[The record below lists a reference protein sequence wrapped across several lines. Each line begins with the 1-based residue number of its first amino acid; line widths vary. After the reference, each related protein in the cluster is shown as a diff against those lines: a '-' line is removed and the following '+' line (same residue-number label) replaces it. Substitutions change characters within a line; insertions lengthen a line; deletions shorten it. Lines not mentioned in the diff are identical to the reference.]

1 MSILNENFR
10 LFRNAY
16 LFGTVASKVKQYE
29 KEHPERDFIR
39 MDVGDVTLPLCQ
51 EIIKYMHK
59 AVDDLS
65 NSATFAG
72 YGPEYGYKWL
82 RSEIAAKKFEAIGV
96 AMSPDEIFISD
107 GANSDLGNI
116 GDLFTADCKVALQ
129 DPSYPVYIDASL
141 IDGRAGEPEGEDY
154 SRLTYLDCTPE
165 NNFFPA
171 IPDHHVDLIYLCS
184 PNNPTGGALNREAL
198 KKWVD
203 YAKREN
209 AVILYDGAYEAFIR
223 SEDVPHSIYE
233 IDGAREVAIE
243 FRSFSKSAGFTGLRC
258 GYCIVPFTLKRK
270 FADGSEGS
278 LNAMWK
284 RRVCTKFNGASYI
297 SQRAALGALT
307 KEAMDYS
314 RMATDYYLN
323 NAKVLREALSS
334 ACSIIVGGID
344 SPYVWAKAPEGMG
357 SWEFFD
363 YLLANA
369 AVSCTPGSGFGNC
382 GKGYI
387 RFTGFNTAEKTLRA
401 AEAISTAIAKIR

>member
-1 MSILNENFR
+1 MSILNDNFR

-16 LFGTVASKVKQYE
+16 LFGTVASKVKKYE
-29 KEHPERDFIR
+29 REHPDRDLIR
-39 MDVGDVTLPLCQ
+39 MDVGDVTLPLCP
-51 EIIKYMHK
+51 EIIKYMHR

-65 NSATFAG
+65 NSSTFMG

-82 RSEIAAKKFEAIGV
+82 RAEIADKIFEPIGIQI
-96 AMSPDEIFISD
+96 SPDEVFVSD

-116 GDLFTADCKVALQ
+116 GDLFTPECRVALQ

-141 IDGRAGEPEGEDY
+141 IDGRAGNPEGDEY
-154 SRLTYLDCTPE
+154 SRLTYLDCTAE

-171 IPDHHVDLIYLCS
+171 IPEHHVDLIYLCS
-184 PNNPTGGALNREAL
+184 PNNPTGGALTRDTLA
-198 KKWVD
+198 KWID
-203 YAKREN
+203 YARREK
-209 AVILYDGAYEAFIR
+209 AVILYDAAYEAFIR
-223 SEDVPHSIYE
+223 SRDVAHSIYE

-258 GYCIVPFTLKRK
+258 GYCIVPFELKRNFK
-270 FADGSEGS
+270 DGSEGS

-284 RRVCTKFNGASYI
+284 RRVCTKFNGPSYV

-307 KEAMDYS
+307 KEAMEYS
-314 RMATDYYLN
+314 RMATDYYLK
-323 NAKVLREALSS
+323 NAGVLRDSLSS
-334 ACSIIVGGID
+334 ACSVIAGGID
-344 SPYVWAKAPEGMG
+344 SPYVWAKAPDGME

-369 AVSCTPGSGFGNC
+369 SVSCTPGSGFGNC

-401 AEAISTAIAKIR
+401 AEAISTAIARL